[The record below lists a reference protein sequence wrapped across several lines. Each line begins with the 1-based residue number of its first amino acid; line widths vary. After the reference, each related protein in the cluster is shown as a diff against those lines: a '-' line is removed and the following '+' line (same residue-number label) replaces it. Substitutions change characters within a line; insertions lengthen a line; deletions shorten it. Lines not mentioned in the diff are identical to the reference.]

1 MIMQRRVKGKA
12 KRLERS
18 IFIITLIIITERA
31 EYRIKREA
39 ALLRA
44 VRNDWSNV

>member
-1 MIMQRRVKGKA
+1 MQRRVGGKA
-12 KRLERS
+12 ERLERS
-18 IFIITLIIITERA
+18 IFINTPIIITERT
-31 EYRIKREA
+31 EYSIKGEA

>member
-1 MIMQRRVKGKA
+1 MQRRVRGKA

-18 IFIITLIIITERA
+18 IFIITLIIITERV
-31 EYRIKREA
+31 EYSIKRGT